1 MSFIIAIIMGLLIGA
16 IAKFIM
22 PGRDP
27 GGIVVTCLIG
37 IAGSL
42 LATFLGQ
49 RLGFYG
55 DGERAG
61 FIGGVVGAVILLV
74 LYRMLMRSSTMR

>member
-1 MSFIIAIIMGLLIGA
+1 MSFIIAIIMGLVIGA

-61 FIGGVVGAVILLV
+61 FIGGVVGAVILLA